1 MSKIEII
8 IIAFLILIDIVL
20 YFRSITKKDKSVI
33 YFVIGHKAGE
43 LTGAEEMWNV
53 LYKNNEKKYME
64 KEDEC

>member
-8 IIAFLILIDIVL
+8 IIAFLILVDIVL
-20 YFRSITKKDKSVI
+20 YFRSITKKDKSII
-33 YFVIGHKAGE
+33 YFVIG
-43 LTGAEEMWNV
+43 LEEMWNA

>member
-20 YFRSITKKDKSVI
+20 YFRSITKKDKSI
-33 YFVIGHKAGE
+33 ICFVIG
-43 LTGAEEMWNV
+43 LEEMWNA